1 MFQSQGEARG
11 NLTILPKLELRRKL
25 KYQDYQ
31 RKPERA
37 IAPGS
42 YELDD
47 AGFAAIG
54 PQGEYG
60 DGNRQGE
67 AARTGA
73 AGIDVENVVQRFD
86 GGLVGM
92 AGDDHAE
99 AGSSWIEGEFGE
111 VVKNMDRVNA
121 GFERVAVRKAPRP
134 GALVVITANRMHRGE
149 SLEGLQHGWIAD
161 IAGMND
167 QVRFPQR
174 IEGFWPHQPM
184 SIGD

>member
-1 MFQSQGEARG
+1 MG
-11 NLTILPKLELRRKL
+11 
-25 KYQDYQ
+25 
-31 RKPERA
+31 
-37 IAPGS
+37 PGS

-99 AGSSWIEGEFGE
+99 AGSSRIEGELSE
-111 VVKNMDRVNA
+111 VVKNIDRVSA
-121 GFERVAVRKAPRP
+121 GFERVAVRKAPSP

-149 SLEGLQHGWIAD
+149 SLERLQHGWSSD

-167 QVRFPQR
+167 QIGFPQR
-174 IEGFWPHQPM
+174 IECLWAH
-184 SIGD
+184 